1 MRREKRKDIAVEL
14 YFDSTVEP
22 FANPPFMMNEVR
34 DMLGRLASL
43 GVEVR
48 IVDTAGWSRK
58 MLMERYREVVSR
70 RGTAEEI
77 FGPRGKRGWFFGR
90 EVPALIVRRTNG
102 TTEVYPCI
110 VKGRLITPSDLLR
123 KLLGAGGE

>member
-1 MRREKRKDIAVEL
+1 MMRGKRKDIAVEL

-22 FANPPFMMNEVR
+22 FANPPFMMDEVR

-48 IVDTAGWSRK
+48 IVDTAGWGRE
-58 MLMERYREVVSR
+58 MLMERYREVVGR
-70 RGTAEEI
+70 RTTADEI
-77 FGPRGKRGWFFGR
+77 FGPKGKRGWFFGR
-90 EVPALIVRRTNG
+90 EVPALIVRRVNG
-102 TTEVYPCI
+102 ATEVYPCI

-123 KLLGAGGE
+123 ELLGAGGA